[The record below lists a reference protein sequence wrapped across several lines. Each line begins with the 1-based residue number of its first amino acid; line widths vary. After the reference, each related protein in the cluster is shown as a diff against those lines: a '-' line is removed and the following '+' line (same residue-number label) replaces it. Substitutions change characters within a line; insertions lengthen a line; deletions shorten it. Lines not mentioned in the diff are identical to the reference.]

1 MTNSEVEMD
10 PDAGMTDAAD
20 GMGDRADV
28 VIVGGGVYG
37 TSILFHLAR
46 AGVPATLVERHRL
59 ADGPTGRSSAN
70 VRLHYTTP
78 ELAEIAWRAFQI
90 TSRFRELTGADNG
103 FMRVGVLYGVQP
115 EHAAIFEA
123 NVARL
128 AAAGEPIETR
138 TVAEMADIAPGF
150 VLDGIAM
157 GVWEP
162 ESGYAD
168 PVGTSLGFADAARRL
183 GATVRVGTLVTGLL
197 SEDGAVA
204 GVRLADGSEMRAS
217 RVVVAAGPWSRPL
230 LATIGVDLP
239 TYPERHAIT
248 LVAAPDAARGIVPCV
263 WSDRLR
269 RYYARPEGE
278 SLILLGGTTSRTH
291 AVEDADE
298 LDERVPLQ
306 ESAEHLERASPRIP
320 ALAGLGVRPG
330 YAAPYDMS
338 PDGFPIVDGVPG
350 TAGLFVV
357 AGTSGHGFKLAAGL
371 GALAADLVQGTRSSL
386 LEPLRFDRD
395 FSPTGELSA

>member
-1 MTNSEVEMD
+1 MVE
-10 PDAGMTDAAD
+10 GMTGPGGGA
-20 GMGDRADV
+20 GDHTDV

-37 TSILFHLAR
+37 TSILFHVAR
-46 AGVPATLVERHRL
+46 AGVAATLVERHRL

-78 ELAEIAWRAFQI
+78 EMAEIAWQSFQI
-90 TSRFRELTGADNG
+90 TSRFRDLVGADNG
-103 FMRVGVLYGVQP
+103 FMQVGVLYGVAP
-115 EHAAIFEA
+115 EHATIFET

-128 AAAGEPIETR
+128 AAGGEPIETR
-138 TVAEMADIAPGF
+138 TVVEMADIAPGF

-183 GATVRVGTLVTGLL
+183 GATVRVDTQVAGLL
-197 SEDGAVA
+197 TQNGSVA
-204 GVRLADGSEMRAS
+204 GVRLVDGSLISSS
-217 RVVVAAGPWSRPL
+217 RVVIAAGPWSRPL
-230 LATIGVDLP
+230 LATIGVSLP

-248 LVAAPDAARGIVPCV
+248 LVAAPDQARDIVPCV
-263 WSDRLR
+263 WSDRVN

-278 SLILLGGTTSRTH
+278 SLVLLGGTTSQTQR
-291 AVEDADE
+291 VDDADQ
-298 LDERVPLQ
+298 LDGSVSLE
-306 ESAEHLERASPRIP
+306 ESTEHLERANPRIP
-320 ALAGLGVRPG
+320 ALAGLGIRPG
-330 YAAPYDMS
+330 YAAAYDMS
-338 PDGFPIVDGVPG
+338 TDGFPIVDAVPS

-357 AGTSGHGFKLAAGL
+357 AGTSGHGFKLAPGL
-371 GALAADLVQGTRSSL
+371 GALAADLVQGRRSSL